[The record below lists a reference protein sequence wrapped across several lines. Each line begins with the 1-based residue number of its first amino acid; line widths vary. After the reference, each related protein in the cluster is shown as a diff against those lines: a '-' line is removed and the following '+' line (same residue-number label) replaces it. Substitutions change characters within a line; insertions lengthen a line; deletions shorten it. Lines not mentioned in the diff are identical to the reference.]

1 MPHRVFDLKEVA
13 SYLHIAQADVERLV
27 RSREIP
33 FEKKGDRF
41 VFRRAE
47 VDAWAS
53 QRILGLSGKRL
64 DEYHKQSSAKAYDL
78 SKEHAI
84 IPDLMKVEYI
94 DPALKSKTKAS
105 VLADMMKLAD
115 RTGLVQNVSELQ
127 KTIHQREQMC
137 STALSGGMALLH
149 PHSHQPYLFDDS
161 FIALGRTIQPIPFGA
176 PDGMA
181 TDIFFMICCQDD
193 RLHLHVLARLC
204 TICHHTDALLSI
216 REAETAQEVHGAL
229 VAAETDVIRTLA

>member
-1 MPHRVFDLKEVA
+1 MSHRVFDLKEVA
-13 SYLHIAQADVERLV
+13 NYLHIAQADVQRLV
-27 RSREIP
+27 RNREIP
-33 FEKKGDRF
+33 FEKKGDRL
-41 VFRRAE
+41 VFRRSE
-47 VDAWAS
+47 VDVWAS

-64 DEYHKQSSAKAYDL
+64 DDYHKTSSAKTYDL
-78 SKEHAI
+78 SKDHAI
-84 IPDLMKVEYI
+84 IADLLKVEYI
-94 DPALKSKTKAS
+94 DASLRSKTKPS
-105 VLADMMKLAD
+105 VLSDMMDLAD
-115 RTGLVQNVSELQ
+115 RTGHVQNVAELK
-127 KTIHQREQMC
+127 KTIHQRELMC

-204 TICHHTDALLSI
+204 TICHHTGALLAI
-216 REAETAQEVHGAL
+216 REAETPQDVHGAL
-229 VAAETDVIRTLA
+229 VGAEVEVIRGLG

>member
-1 MPHRVFDLKEVA
+1 MTHRIFDLKEVA
-13 SYLHIAQADVERLV
+13 SYLHIAQADVQRLV
-27 RSREIP
+27 RDREIP
-33 FEKKGDRF
+33 FEKKGDRL

-53 QRILGLSGKRL
+53 QRILGLSGKPL
-64 DEYHKQSSAKAYDL
+64 ADYHKTSSAKVYDL
-78 SKEHAI
+78 SKDRAI
-84 IPDLMKVEYI
+84 IPDLLKAEHI
-94 DPALKSKTKAS
+94 DAGLKSKTKAS
-105 VLADMMKLAD
+105 VLADMLELAD
-115 RTGLVQNVSELQ
+115 RTGHVQNAAELK
-127 KTIHQREQMC
+127 KTIQQRELMC

-161 FIALGRTIQPIPFGA
+161 FIALGRTIQAIPFGA

-204 TICHHTDALLSI
+204 TICHHTGALLAI
-216 REAETAQEVHGAL
+216 REAETAQEIHDAL
-229 VAAETDVIRTLA
+229 VEAEAEVIRGLG